1 MSALDRLLHRS
12 ELFQFWRL
20 LSGRAARESGPVVL
34 SQRRVY
40 ILPTRHGYTFG
51 IALVLMLTGSINY
64 QLSLGYILT
73 FLLAGMGVVSILHT
87 YRNLAHLSVSAGRV
101 ESAFAGGT
109 VRFHLHFDNPTLFDR
124 ISIEARSAGV
134 RAACDVPAHAG
145 AAVVLLLPA
154 TARGWYRVPRV
165 TIETRYPVGLLRAW
179 SYILPDATALV
190 YPRPLEC
197 ALPAPV
203 AMPDR
208 GDAAVGGTGNDDYWG
223 MRPYQPSDSPRH
235 IAWKAAAR
243 GETLL
248 TKVFV
253 GHGAFELW
261 LDWDR
266 LPDAAGVE
274 ARLSLLTHQVLAAEE
289 ANVAYGLRLP
299 GTALEPGL
307 GEAHRDACLK
317 ALALFEGGRA

>member
-1 MSALDRLLHRS
+1 MSTLDRLLQRS
-12 ELFQFWRL
+12 ELFHFWRL
-20 LSGRAARESGPVVL
+20 VSGRAAPESGPVVL

-51 IALVLMLTGSINY
+51 LALLLMLAGSINY

-101 ESAFAGGT
+101 EPAFAGGT
-109 VRFHLHFDNPTLFDR
+109 VRFHLFFDNPTTFAR
-124 ISIEARSAGV
+124 VSIEARCDGA

-179 SYILPDATALV
+179 SYVLPDAAALV
-190 YPRPLEC
+190 YPRPLES
-197 ALPAPV
+197 ALPAAV
-203 AMPDR
+203 AMPER
-208 GDAAVGGTGNDDYWG
+208 GEAAIGGSGNDDYWG
-223 MRPYQPSDSPRH
+223 LRPYQPSDSPRH

-248 TKVFV
+248 TKMFV
-253 GHGAFELW
+253 GHAALELW

-266 LPDAAGVE
+266 LPGSAGVE

-299 GTALEPGL
+299 GTVHEPGL
-307 GEAHRDACLK
+307 GETHRNACLK
-317 ALALFEGGRA
+317 ALALFDGGRA